1 MTSLEERDSACW
13 DQVFESI
20 DLLYAKVGEMD
31 TTQQRMSTQMDLG
44 NQVMEQ
50 ILKDQ
55 QTLAQ
60 QMEATRQAIARFS
73 QNVPSQPDPH
83 HHQRP
88 VVDPPPHRRTP
99 PPVSGN
105 PPDDSALPVPWP
117 YPLPDGWSV
126 EWDPPPANA
135 DPSE

>member
-99 PPVSGN
+99 PPVSAGEHFVWL
-105 PPDDSALPVPWP
+105 DLSPVTCEKRLWAIRESGS
-117 YPLPDGWSV
+117 YDYRSH
-126 EWDPPPANA
+126 
-135 DPSE
+135 

>member
-99 PPVSGN
+99 PPVSAGEHFVWLDLSPGDLDHVAGRVGLN
-105 PPDDSALPVPWP
+105 SD
-117 YPLPDGWSV
+117 
-126 EWDPPPANA
+126 
-135 DPSE
+135 